1 MFEALIENGMMSA
14 VSDWLSPLP
23 DKSLPALEIRTEL
36 LKLLQDFARLDQG
49 VLKQSGLGKAVMML
63 FKHPK
68 ETKQNKELAAKLIR
82 AWSRPIF
89 QV

>member
-36 LKLLQDFARLDQG
+36 LKLLQDFARLDQVNYVKLFFKFEIIG
-49 VLKQSGLGKAVMML
+49 SSQTVRIGKSRHDAV
-63 FKHPK
+63 
-68 ETKQNKELAAKLIR
+68 
-82 AWSRPIF
+82 
-89 QV
+89 